1 MENEFKYSKKA
12 GMTVEMMS
20 QERRNMVV
28 LRGKVLLNE
37 DEERLSFV
45 QNAPRGQRSVEI
57 GRGKHSRIVRRPDG
71 LYTLTL
77 RFDVKEK
84 FVREA
89 MIAEVRNAVNM
100 ALAEVKEG
108 GKK

>member
-1 MENEFKYSKKA
+1 MS
-12 GMTVEMMS
+12 VEMMS
-20 QERRNMVV
+20 QEKRNMVV

-37 DEERLSFV
+37 EEERLSFV
-45 QNAPRGQRSVEI
+45 QNEPRGPRSVEV
-57 GRGKHSRIVRRPDG
+57 GRGEHSRIVRRPDG

-84 FVREA
+84 YVREA

-100 ALAEVKEG
+100 ALEEM
-108 GKK
+108 KKNTSKTIK